1 MALAYVAA
9 GYALNSLFGKK
20 NKAPQISDS
29 DRYYQEMLGASKA
42 QAAIYPQAIELERG
56 IMPGM
61 QEYQSELIGSQ
72 YGNIMGQFGGM
83 QDSANQAQAG
93 YQGQL
98 LGMYGMGGNQATYNA
113 IQNLGYGGANVY
125 NQFMQQA
132 NEGLA
137 LGSSLSLEDQ
147 TYAQQN
153 ARAAMAARGLT
164 GNQAVAQEVLGGYML
179 GNQRLKERQQ
189 MGLQAYQMAGQQQQ
203 FGQQAYLNPAIQQS
217 QGVYGLGQIYGA
229 TQASFQNLGP
239 QFLQP
244 ESQYLANIRGNRMAA
259 ENADKAAKAQRDAG
273 MMSAVGSI
281 AGAAILACWV
291 AREVYGTKTNEW
303 IIFRQWMENESPKWF
318 KNLYYQEGERFAEF
332 ISDKPMLKSIVKSAM
347 DIVVKPRLN
356 LIKFYA

>member
-1 MALAYVAA
+1 MYGA
-9 GYALNSLFGKK
+9 G
-20 NKAPQISDS
+20 
-29 DRYYQEMLGASKA
+29 
-42 QAAIYPQAIELERG
+42 
-56 IMPGM
+56 
-61 QEYQSELIGSQ
+61 
-72 YGNIMGQFGGM
+72 GGM
-83 QDSANQAQAG
+83 
-93 YQGQL
+93 
-98 LGMYGMGGNQATYNA
+98 ATNAA
-113 IQNLGYGGANVY
+113 IQNLGYGGQNVY

-137 LGSSLSLEDQ
+137 MGSGLSYEDQ

-164 GNQAVAQEVLGGYML
+164 GNQAVAQEVLSGYML
-179 GNQRLKERQQ
+179 GNQRLQQRQQ
-189 MGLQAYQMAGQQQQ
+189 MGMQAYQMAGQQQQ
-203 FGQQAYLNPAIQQS
+203 FGQQAYLNPAMQQS
-217 QGVYGLGQIYGA
+217 QGVYGLGQMYGA

-259 ENADKAAKAQRDAG
+259 ENADKAARATKQAG
-273 MMSAVGSI
+273 MMSAIGSI
-281 AGAAILACWV
+281 AGAAVLACWV

-318 KNLYYQEGERFAEF
+318 KSLYYQEGERFAEF